1 MGGLS
6 LGLLRWKQVPHR
18 GCVLGR
24 DLLRPPA
31 RATES
36 PKELEPQ
43 HLPWSQRYTALISVI
58 PFVERGDSNLDR
70 EPERFRPAESWM
82 GWNQVEGGT
91 QTLLAGS
98 WCPEVDTGLGAG
110 HTYSGCSCLRA

>member
-1 MGGLS
+1 MPIGGFFLYLCVVGTIVGGLS

-24 DLLRPPA
+24 DLLRPPE
-31 RATES
+31 RASES

-43 HLPWSQRYTALISVI
+43 HLPWSQRCTALVSVI
-58 PFVERGDSNLDR
+58 PFVERGDSNLGR

-82 GWNQVEGGT
+82 GWNKSGGRGT
-91 QTLLAGS
+91 DPPGWFLVS
-98 WCPEVDTGLGAG
+98 
-110 HTYSGCSCLRA
+110 